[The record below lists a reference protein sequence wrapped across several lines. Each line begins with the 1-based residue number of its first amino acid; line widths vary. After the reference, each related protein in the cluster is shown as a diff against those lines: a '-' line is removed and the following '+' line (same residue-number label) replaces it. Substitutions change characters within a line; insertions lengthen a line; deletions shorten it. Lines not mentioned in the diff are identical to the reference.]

1 MDLTQK
7 LKKAILVTLGTFFLL
22 LGIIGIILPVLPTT
36 PFLILAAACYLR
48 GSDRMYQW
56 MMNNR
61 YFGDLIRNYMER
73 RGIKPRQKAGAI
85 FMLWFLI
92 SITLVYFVQQLYLR
106 LILIIVASA
115 VTVHLLRLKNL

>member
-7 LKKAILVTLGTFFLL
+7 LKKAILVTFGTFFLL

-36 PFLILAAACYLR
+36 PFLIIAAACYLR

-73 RGIKPRQKAGAI
+73 KGIKPRQKAVAI

-92 SITLVYFVQQLYLR
+92 SITLVFFLQQFYLR
-106 LILIIVASA
+106 LILILVAVA
-115 VTVHLLRLKNL
+115 VTIHLLRLKNL

>member
-7 LKKAILVTLGTFFLL
+7 LKKAILVTFGTFFLL

-36 PFLILAAACYLR
+36 PFLIIAATCYLR

-73 RGIKPRQKAGAI
+73 RGIKPRQKAVAI

-92 SITLVYFVQQLYLR
+92 SITLVFFLQQFYLR
-106 LILIIVASA
+106 LILILVAVA
-115 VTVHLLRLKNL
+115 VTIHLLRLKNL

>member
-7 LKKAILVTLGTFFLL
+7 LKKAILVILGTFFLL

-73 RGIKPRQKAGAI
+73 RGIKPRQKAYAI

-92 SITLVYFVQQLYLR
+92 SITLVYFIQQFYLR
-106 LILIIVASA
+106 LILVIVAAA
-115 VTVHLLRLKNL
+115 VTVHLLKLKNL

>member
-106 LILIIVASA
+106 LILTIVASA

>member
-7 LKKAILVTLGTFFLL
+7 LKKAILVILGTFFLL

-73 RGIKPRQKAGAI
+73 RGIKPRQKTYAI
-85 FMLWFLI
+85 FMLWFLML
-92 SITLVYFVQQLYLR
+92 ITLVYFVQQFYLR
-106 LILIIVASA
+106 LILVIVAVA

>member
-1 MDLTQK
+1 MGITQK

-36 PFLILAAACYLR
+36 PFLILAAACFLH

-73 RGIKPRQKAGAI
+73 RGIKPKQKAVAI
-85 FMLWFLI
+85 FSLWFLI
-92 SITLVYFVQQLYLR
+92 SITLVFFVQQFFLR
-106 LILIIVASA
+106 LILIIVAAA
-115 VTVHLLRLKNL
+115 VTAHLLSLKNL